1 MTDEHPAVT
10 ASRLDDHE
18 KICAE
23 RYAGIKDNF
32 KDVFKDL
39 NAIKYGLIGLLI
51 TMVGYLVVN
60 GVPWPK

>member
-1 MTDEHPAVT
+1 VPPESPEVT

-23 RYAGIKDNF
+23 RYAGIKDDF

-39 NAIKYGLIGLLI
+39 NSIKHALIGLLLAV
-51 TMVGYLVVN
+51 VGWLIIN
-60 GVPWPK
+60 GVQWKH